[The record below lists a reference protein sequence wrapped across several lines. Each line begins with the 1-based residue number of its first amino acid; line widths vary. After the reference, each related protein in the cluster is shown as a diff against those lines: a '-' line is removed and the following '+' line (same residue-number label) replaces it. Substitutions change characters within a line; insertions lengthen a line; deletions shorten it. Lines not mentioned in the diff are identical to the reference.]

1 MEKKQDK
8 TELTF
13 VLEKK
18 LHITWMHTFVSSL
31 PGKPIYKSFLCSDAA
46 RSGVKSTIKQNLEL
60 SRVTISGHLPF
71 LIPPHDSPLAVI
83 SMNSDGIYKNRW

>member
-1 MEKKQDK
+1 
-8 TELTF
+8 
-13 VLEKK
+13 
-18 LHITWMHTFVSSL
+18 MHTFVSSS
-31 PGKPIYKSFLCSDAA
+31 PGKPIYKSFLCSNAA

-83 SMNSDGIYKNRW
+83 SMNSDGIHEIRTDGSLDIFQVRTVKRKQYITAP